1 MRRFILSCILILS
14 ASVAFG
20 QNRGFEKAVE
30 ATGGIGYDYKAFDTT
45 LGSAGSEMRH
55 VLAGKFS
62 IHLGFRF

>member
-1 MRRFILSCILILS
+1 MRIFILSCILILY

-30 ATGGIGYDYKAFDTT
+30 ATGGICGDYNAYDTT
-45 LGSAGSEMRH
+45 LGGAGSEMRH
-55 VLAGKFS
+55 VLVGKFS